1 MILKLDSLSQIIVK
15 QDQNI
20 GNLNEL
26 IFLKERYIDST
37 KNYASHLNQ
46 EYRDFEERA
55 TKKKQ
60 EYEIVL
66 KDLNEKNIGL
76 QDSLSLI
83 AESIKK
89 IDSIKI
95 ANLSKVIPTIKI
107 GNQEWM
113 TTDINTTIYYNGDP
127 IIEAKTSQQWKA
139 CNDKKEGCYR
149 RLSNGT
155 YVYNGYAISD
165 KRGIVPSGFIIPKDE
180 QFKQLFNFLGG
191 GDTRDG
197 KATKSML
204 TYPIYIEEWNAEAD
218 ALEAVEIKSNGS
230 SGFNA
235 VQGGFVYDHGG
246 NDDGWDNCNYWWTSS
261 TEKTDENIT
270 VHIVVD
276 IGYCSQD
283 IGGGVGSYPWGYGFA
298 VRACK

>member
-1 MILKLDSLSQIIVK
+1 MIKYTIFFILLFKISLSFSQSKKEQIENMILKLDSLSQIIVK

-66 KDLNEKNIGL
+66 KDLNDKNIGL

-165 KRGIVPSGFIIPKDE
+165 KRGIVPSGFFIPKDE

-197 KATKSML
+197 KATK
-204 TYPIYIEEWNAEAD
+204 PH
-218 ALEAVEIKSNGS
+218 S
-230 SGFNA
+230 SSFNE
-235 VQGGFVYDHGG
+235 V
-246 NDDGWDNCNYWWTSS
+246 
-261 TEKTDENIT
+261 
-270 VHIVVD
+270 
-276 IGYCSQD
+276 
-283 IGGGVGSYPWGYGFA
+283 
-298 VRACK
+298 